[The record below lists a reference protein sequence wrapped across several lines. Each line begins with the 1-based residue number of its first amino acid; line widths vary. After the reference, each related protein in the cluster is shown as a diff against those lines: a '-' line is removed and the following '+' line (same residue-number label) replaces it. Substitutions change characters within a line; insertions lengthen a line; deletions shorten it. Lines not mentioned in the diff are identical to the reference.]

1 MAPEMSIYDR
11 YSFSMHFDPSYPPA
25 NRVFVF
31 DFWQNNTSV
40 KELDFYR
47 NNIGNEGV
55 KAIAKML
62 EVGS

>member
-1 MAPEMSIYDR
+1 
-11 YSFSMHFDPSYPPA
+11 MHTTCVLSLVSKAA

-47 NNIGNEGV
+47 NKIGNEGV

>member
-1 MAPEMSIYDR
+1 MFHAFRIELAPR
-11 YSFSMHFDPSYPPA
+11 A

-40 KELDFYR
+40 KELDLYR